1 MTIIYRT
8 ENTSIRKEKAN
19 QYLLRV
25 NDWEKYKIFWVNFPF
40 THVKVIKDKKGG
52 TAKEF
57 LEFTIHADSIQTL
70 AQAVKGAR
78 NFLTYETAM
87 LLLADIGNQLRAL
100 ERFGLAVPSI
110 SEHDIVVVNDK
121 RFLYMGDYMT
131 LKVTDGSIP
140 IEKPYTKGEF
150 SSPELLMTTQIP
162 ARISSKAQLYSLG
175 ALTAWALTGVVPKA
189 DGKDYERV
197 LDRLYA
203 TKLFWALQRCLV
215 VDPADRYCLII

>member
-1 MTIIYRT
+1 MTVIYRT
-8 ENTSIRKEKAN
+8 ENVSIRKEKKSK
-19 QYLLRV
+19 YLLRV

-40 THVKVIKDKKGG
+40 THMKVTKDKKGG
-52 TAKEF
+52 AAGEYR
-57 LEFTIHADSIQTL
+57 EFTIHAESIQTL
-70 AQAVKGAR
+70 AQVMKGTR
-78 NFLTYETAM
+78 DLLTYDIAM
-87 LLLADIGNQLRAL
+87 TLLADVGNQLRAL
-100 ERFGLAVPSI
+100 ERFGLAVPYI
-110 SEHDIVVVNDK
+110 SEHDIVIVNGK

-131 LKVTDGSIP
+131 LKVVEGSIP

-150 SSPELLMTTQIP
+150 SSPELLTTTQIP

-175 ALTAWALTGVVPKA
+175 ALVAWALTGNTPKA

-203 TKLFWALQRCLV
+203 TKLFWALQRCLA